1 MLRKEMPVARRQCA
15 SVLVARDGCLHT
27 RARRPEFSEKQHMKQ
42 ADIPLHPARMAA
54 MLRAG
59 VLAIVP
65 GDIGLNANECPTV
78 WGVMMEL
85 GIADVVA
92 SLVVLADGSVSVY
105 LSDGEG
111 VIGCGLHPD
120 VRAAAAK
127 MLQVA
132 GRAEAQCV
140 RVDTYPM
147 PKTDQVRFYLLTT
160 RGILGGE
167 ASRVELDDGAV
178 DLAELYYAGH
188 GVIGMVELLGAGVD
202 LVDEMRLAEMAS
214 LNELS
219 AGIEPRNES
228 GQPGMQQFK
237 ARGRGCRILPYVGT
251 VARRSQN

>member
-1 MLRKEMPVARRQCA
+1 
-15 SVLVARDGCLHT
+15 
-27 RARRPEFSEKQHMKQ
+27 MKK
-42 ADIPLHPARMAA
+42 ADTPLHPANMTA

-59 VLAIVP
+59 VLAITP
-65 GDIGLNANECPTV
+65 EDIGCSAPDCPMV

-120 VRAAAAK
+120 VRTAALK
-127 MLQVA
+127 MLHVA
-132 GRAEAQCV
+132 GRAVNQCV
-140 RVDTYPM
+140 AVDAYPM
-147 PKTDQVRFYLLTT
+147 PCPDQVRFYLLTMH
-160 RGILGGE
+160 GILGG
-167 ASRVELDDGAV
+167 AAARADLDDGAV

-202 LVDEMRLAEMAS
+202 LVDEMRLAERAS

-219 AGIEPRNES
+219 AGGEQRNES
-228 GQPGMQQFK
+228 AQPGMQQFK
-237 ARGRGCRILPYVGT
+237 TRGRGCRILPYVGT